1 MEIVVSDIASHYRAV
16 HERRRSRH
24 SVADRISPSRGQYDY
39 LHLKSLERS
48 IRDLITLCPEGGG
61 SRALDLG
68 ASKSPY
74 RNLLEERGYEVK
86 TLDID
91 RQHGSD
97 YEGSAE
103 KTGLANESFE
113 LILCTQV
120 MEHCYN
126 PWQAIREVQRI
137 LKPGGRLIVSAPHV
151 WFYHPHPT
159 DHWRFTQEGL
169 LHLCEMGGL
178 KPEVIL
184 SQGGSALALLQ
195 IVNFLGYGLLGRGG
209 LPLFF
214 LNNCLGMTIDKIV
227 PDTSFSL
234 NFACLA
240 TKPG

>member
-1 MEIVVSDIASHYRAV
+1 MELVVSNIAGHYRTV

-24 SVADRISPSRGQYDY
+24 SVADRISPSAGLYDY
-39 LHLKSLERS
+39 LHLKTLERS
-48 IRDLITLCPEGGG
+48 TRDLIGRCPNGNG

-74 RNLLEERGYEVK
+74 RNLLEARGYDVK

-97 YEGSAE
+97 YEGLAE
-103 KTGLANESFE
+103 KTGLASESFE

-126 PWQAIREVQRI
+126 PWQAIREIQRI
-137 LKPGGRLIVSAPHV
+137 LKPCGRLIISAPHV

-159 DHWRFTQEGL
+159 DHWRFTQEGI

-178 KPEVIL
+178 RPEAIV
-184 SQGGSALALLQ
+184 SQGGSALAFLQ
-195 IVNFLGYGLLGRGG
+195 IVNFLGYGLFGRAG

-227 PDTSFSL
+227 SDTTFSL

-240 TKPG
+240 TKAG

>member
-1 MEIVVSDIASHYRAV
+1 MELVVSNIAGHYRTV

-24 SVADRISPSRGQYDY
+24 SVADRISPSAGLYDY
-39 LHLKSLERS
+39 LHLKTLERS
-48 IRDLITLCPEGGG
+48 TRDLIGRCPNGNG

-74 RNLLEERGYEVK
+74 RNLLEARGYDVK

-97 YEGSAE
+97 YEGLAE
-103 KTGLANESFE
+103 KTGLASESFE

-126 PWQAIREVQRI
+126 PWQAIREIQRI
-137 LKPGGRLIVSAPHV
+137 LKPCGRLIISAPHV

-159 DHWRFTQEGL
+159 DHWRFTQEGI

-178 KPEVIL
+178 RPEAIV
-184 SQGGSALALLQ
+184 SQGGSALAFLQ
-195 IVNFLGYGLLGRGG
+195 IVNFLGYGLFGRAG

-227 PDTSFSL
+227 SDSTFSL

-240 TKPG
+240 TKAG